1 MKPPLPTLPVSGGDW
16 VEEQESDGAREEVH
30 GLRGGGGR
38 NERLDLAEQTAVGQA
53 SESLTVW

>member
-1 MKPPLPTLPVSGGDW
+1 MKPSLPTLPVSGADW

-38 NERLDLAEQTAVGQA
+38 NERLDLAEQTAVGKHQNH
-53 SESLTVW
+53 